1 MFYAN
6 VRSKIDWL
14 NMELT
19 VNQCAQVAVI
29 SATNTSASSCTAS
42 ATVAGMLRKVMP
54 NTEPLLK
61 DAGCGIINL
70 ICSWK
75 RGDKLCVS
83 DS

>member
-1 MFYAN
+1 M
-6 VRSKIDWL
+6 
-14 NMELT
+14 
-19 VNQCAQVAVI
+19 I

-70 ICSWK
+70 DLQLEK
-75 RGDKLCVS
+75 RGQTLCIGFLTS
-83 DS
+83 